1 MTGPLDLQKRHFA
14 LNEIESHGY
23 FRFVQWVESIDSTNK
38 SLQTRVRQ
46 GKVALPA
53 LLVADQQTAGV
64 GRGSNSWWS
73 PSGCLMFS
81 MAIPLSPGSDLAD
94 KQNNQPTPETAD
106 VVRLATR
113 SWQLPLRVGF
123 TVAESIE
130 AIVGRRVMVKWP
142 NDVYLEG
149 RKISGVLIEVVSAQD
164 SQSKQAVAIIGIGI
178 NCQVDF
184 FGAPSELASS
194 ATSVHQWTSHGLMEL
209 TSPESILS
217 EFVNCWLEQEVRDA
231 THPNWLTELWSAR
244 SFLDGKWV
252 EVQQATSKVQ
262 GVCRGISPQGG
273 LLLEDANRKTMEIL
287 AGSVVSFHEL

>member
-1 MTGPLDLQKRHFA
+1 MTGPLDSQKRHFA

-38 SLQTRVRQ
+38 SLQSWVRD
-46 GKVALPA
+46 GKVPLPA
-53 LLVADQQTAGV
+53 LLVADRQTAGV
-64 GRGSNSWWS
+64 GRGANSWWS

-81 MAIPLSPGSDLAD
+81 MAIPLSPGSELAD
-94 KQNNQPTPETAD
+94 MHNELQSHDSGDAI
-106 VVRLATR
+106 RSATR
-113 SWQLPLRVGF
+113 TWQLPLRVGF

-130 AIVGRRVMVKWP
+130 AIVGKRVMVKWP

-164 SQSKQAVAIIGIGI
+164 SHSKRAVAIIGIGI

-184 FGAPSELASS
+184 SGAPSELASS
-194 ATSVHQWTSHGLMEL
+194 ATSVHQWASHGMVEL
-209 TSPESILS
+209 TSPESVLS
-217 EFVNCWLEQEVRDA
+217 EFVRCWLEQETRDA

-252 EVQQATSKVQ
+252 EVQQATCKVQ
-262 GVCRGISPQGG
+262 GICRGISQQGG
-273 LLLEDANRKTMEIL
+273 LLLEDAKRQTVEVL
-287 AGSVVSFHEL
+287 AGSVVSFQEL

>member
-1 MTGPLDLQKRHFA
+1 VKGPLDLQKRHFA

-38 SLQTRVRQ
+38 SLQSRVRD
-46 GKVALPA
+46 GKIPLPA

-81 MAIPLSPGSDLAD
+81 MAIPMSPASELEDNHSDRPKSHSGVA
-94 KQNNQPTPETAD
+94 
-106 VVRLATR
+106 VRSATR
-113 SWQLPLRVGF
+113 GWQLPLRVGF

-130 AIVGRRVMVKWP
+130 AIVGKRVMVKWP

-184 FGAPSELASS
+184 SGAPSELASS
-194 ATSVHQWTSHGLMEL
+194 ATSVHQWASHGMIEL
-209 TSPESILS
+209 TSPESVLS
-217 EFVNCWLEQEVRDA
+217 EFVNCWLEQELRDT
-231 THPNWLTELWSAR
+231 THPSWLTELWSAR

-252 EVQQATSKVQ
+252 EVQQATTKVQ
-262 GVCRGISPQGG
+262 GVCRGISQQGG
-273 LLLEDANRKTMEIL
+273 LLLEDSKRHTVEIL
-287 AGSVVSFHEL
+287 AGSVISYQDL

>member
-1 MTGPLDLQKRHFA
+1 VKGPLDLQKRHFA

-38 SLQTRVRQ
+38 ALQSWVRN
-46 GKVALPA
+46 GKIPFPA
-53 LLVADQQTAGV
+53 LLVADRQTAGV

-81 MAIPLSPGSDLAD
+81 MAIPLSPGSEQAD
-94 KQNNQPTPETAD
+94 WHIDQPSHDSGVA
-106 VVRLATR
+106 VRLETR
-113 SWQLPLRVGF
+113 IWQLPLRVGF

-130 AIVGRRVMVKWP
+130 AIVGKRAMVKWP
-142 NDVYLEG
+142 NDVYVDG

-184 FGAPSELASS
+184 AGAPSELASS
-194 ATSVHQWTSHGLMEL
+194 ATSVHQWASHGMIEL
-209 TSPESILS
+209 TTPESVLS
-217 EFVNCWLEQEVRDA
+217 EFVNCWLQQEVRDA
-231 THPNWLTELWSAR
+231 AHPNWLSELWSAR

-252 EVQQATSKVQ
+252 EVQQTTSKVQ
-262 GVCRGISPQGG
+262 GICRGISQQGG
-273 LLLEDANRKTMEIL
+273 LLLEDAKRQTVEIL
-287 AGSVVSFHEL
+287 AGSVIRYQDL

>member
-1 MTGPLDLQKRHFA
+1 MKGPLDLQKRHFA

-38 SLQTRVRQ
+38 SLQSRVRD
-46 GKVALPA
+46 GKIPLPA

-81 MAIPLSPGSDLAD
+81 MAIPMSPASELEDKHSDRPNFHSGVA
-94 KQNNQPTPETAD
+94 
-106 VVRLATR
+106 VRSATR
-113 SWQLPLRVGF
+113 GWQLPLRVGF

-130 AIVGRRVMVKWP
+130 AIVGKRVMVKWP

-184 FGAPSELASS
+184 SGAPSELASS
-194 ATSVHQWTSHGLMEL
+194 ATSVHQWASHGMIEL
-209 TSPESILS
+209 TSPESVLS
-217 EFVNCWLEQEVRDA
+217 EFVNCWLEQELRDA
-231 THPNWLTELWSAR
+231 THPSWLTELWSAR

-252 EVQQATSKVQ
+252 EVQQATTKVQ
-262 GVCRGISPQGG
+262 GICRGISQQGG
-273 LLLEDANRKTMEIL
+273 LLLEDSRRNTMEIL
-287 AGSVVSFHEL
+287 AGSVISYQDL

>member
-1 MTGPLDLQKRHFA
+1 MKGPLDLQKRHFA

-38 SLQTRVRQ
+38 SLQSRVRD
-46 GKVALPA
+46 GEIPLPA

-81 MAIPLSPGSDLAD
+81 MAIPMSPASELKEKHSDLPNSHSGVA
-94 KQNNQPTPETAD
+94 
-106 VVRLATR
+106 VRSATR
-113 SWQLPLRVGF
+113 GWQLPLRVGF

-130 AIVGRRVMVKWP
+130 AIVGKRVMVKWP

-184 FGAPSELASS
+184 SGAPSELASS
-194 ATSVHQWTSHGLMEL
+194 ATSVHQWASHGMIEL
-209 TSPESILS
+209 TSPESVLS
-217 EFVNCWLEQEVRDA
+217 EFVNCWLEQELRDT
-231 THPNWLTELWSAR
+231 THPSWLTELWSAR

-252 EVQQATSKVQ
+252 EVQQATTKVQ
-262 GVCRGISPQGG
+262 GVCRGISQQGG
-273 LLLEDANRKTMEIL
+273 LLLEDSKRHTVEIL
-287 AGSVVSFHEL
+287 AGSVISYQDL